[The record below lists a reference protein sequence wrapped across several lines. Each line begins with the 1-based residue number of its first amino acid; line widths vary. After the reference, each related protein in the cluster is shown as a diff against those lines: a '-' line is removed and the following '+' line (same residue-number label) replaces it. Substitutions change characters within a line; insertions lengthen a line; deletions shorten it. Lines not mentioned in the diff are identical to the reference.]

1 MIVSIYSR
9 QTKVGSDR
17 ANLQYGVIYI
27 LAGKECAPSYKQ
39 ESEDATEQD
48 AASEQPFGEKRGI
61 RN

>member
-27 LAGKECAPSYKQ
+27 LIGKECAPSYKQ
-39 ESEDATEQD
+39 ESEDATE
-48 AASEQPFGEKRGI
+48 
-61 RN
+61 